1 MASYSKV
8 SNKTQDKDV
17 KYLNKDF
24 NSFKSQLIEFTQNY
38 YPNTFNDFS
47 EGSPG
52 MMFLEM
58 AAYVGDVLSFY
69 TDTQLR
75 ETFLLLAQEKENIY
89 NIAYALG
96 YKPKVTTAAS
106 TNLDIFQLVPSKLV
120 GGAYKPDY
128 DYALTVNENSI
139 FSSTDG
145 IDFYTENQVNF
156 GFSSSFDPTTVSI
169 YQFDGSNNP
178 EYYLLKKSTLAVS
191 AEIKTQTFSVG
202 APEQFRTLTL
212 FDTNIISIE
221 SVVDT
226 EGNTYTEVPYLAQ
239 DTIFEEVENTGANDP
254 VLKGFNQQTPYLLK
268 LKRVPRRFVSRHK
281 TDNTLELQ
289 FGAGTSDK
297 ADEDIIPNPD
307 NIGLGIKDGRT
318 KLDTAYD
325 PSNFLFT
332 KAYGQ
337 IPSNTTLTV
346 TYLVGGGLEANVSS
360 NTITNVE
367 TLKTFSKPGV
377 NNALIDFV
385 KSSVAVTNPQK
396 AVGGGAG
403 DTLEEIRM
411 NAMAAFAAQKRTV
424 TKEDYLVRTLSMPP
438 RFGRIAKAYITQ
450 DDQISPLTT
459 EPNRIPNPL
468 ALNLY
473 TLGYDR
479 QKRLT
484 TLNTATKTNL
494 STYLEQFRMLT
505 DAINIKDAFI
515 INLTVSFEIV
525 TFKSYNNE
533 EVILNCINELKDY
546 FDIDKWQINQPII
559 ISEVYNLIGNVNG
572 VQSVENVAFSNV
584 SGVTKGYTQYKYDFT
599 QATRGGV
606 IYPSLDPSIFEIKF
620 PNKDI
625 KGRVTTYGYSA
636 TGITTGNTSAGQPS
650 TGGTSMSTGGGGGGG
665 Y

>member
-24 NSFKSQLIEFTQNY
+24 NSFKSQLIEFTQTY

-89 NIAYALG
+89 NLAYALG

-106 TNLDIFQLVPSKLV
+106 TNLDIFQLLPSKLANGV
-120 GGAYKPDY
+120 YLPDY
-128 DYALTVNENSI
+128 DYALTVNENST

-156 GFSSSFDPTTVSI
+156 GFSSSFDPTTVSV
-169 YQFDGSNNP
+169 YQYDSSNNP
-178 EYYLLKKSTLAVS
+178 EYFLLKKSTLAVS

-202 APEQFRTLTL
+202 APEQFRTITL

-226 EGNTYTEVPYLAQ
+226 NGNKYYEVPYLAQ

-254 VLKGFNQQTPYLLK
+254 ELNGFNQQTPYLLK
-268 LKRVPRRFVSRHK
+268 VIRVPRRFVARHK

-289 FGAGTSDK
+289 FGAGISDK

-307 NIGLGIKDGRT
+307 NIGLGIKDGRS
-318 KLDTAYD
+318 KLDVAYD
-325 PSNFLFT
+325 PSNFLYT

-337 IPSNTTLTV
+337 IPSNTTITV
-346 TYLVGGGLEANVSS
+346 TYLTGGGLESNVNS
-360 NTITNVE
+360 NTITQIN
-367 TLKTFSKPGV
+367 TLKTFNKPNI
-377 NNALIDFV
+377 NNALLSFI
-385 KSSVAVTNPQK
+385 KSSVAVSNPQK
-396 AVGGGAG
+396 AAGGGAG
-403 DTLEEIRM
+403 DTVEEIRM
-411 NAMAAFAAQKRTV
+411 NAMAAFSAQKRTV
-424 TKEDYLVRTLSMPP
+424 TKEDYLIRTLSMPP
-438 RFGRIAKAYITQ
+438 RFGRVAKAYITQ

-479 QKRLT
+479 SKKLT

-494 STYLEQFRMLT
+494 STYLEQYRMLT
-505 DAINIKDAFI
+505 DAINIKDAFV
-515 INLTVSFEIV
+515 INFTVDFEIV

-533 EVILNCINELKDY
+533 EVILNCIAELKDF

-559 ISEVYNLIGNVNG
+559 ISEVYNLLGNVLG
-572 VQSVENVAFSNV
+572 VQSVESVSFNNV
-584 SGVTKGYTQYKYDFT
+584 SGTNVGYSQYKYDFT

-606 IYPSLDPSIFEIKF
+606 IYPSLDPSIFEIK
-620 PNKDI
+620 NLNNDI
-625 KGRVTTYGYSA
+625 RGRVTTYGFNS
-636 TGITTGNTSAGQPS
+636 TGITTGNTSAGGTS
-650 TGGTSMSTGGGGGGG
+650 TGGTGAGAGGGGG

>member
-8 SNKTQDKDV
+8 SNKSQDKDV
-17 KYLNKDF
+17 KYLSKDY
-24 NSFKSQLIEFTQNY
+24 NSYKQKLIEFTQIY
-38 YPNTFNDFS
+38 FPNNFNDFS
-47 EGSPG
+47 EGNPG

-106 TNLDIFQLVPSKLV
+106 TNLDIFQLLPSKIV
-120 GGAYKPDY
+120 NGVYKPDFNY
-128 DYALTVNENSI
+128 TLTVNENSQ

-145 IDFYTENQVNF
+145 ISFYTENQVNF
-156 GFSSSFDPTTVSI
+156 GFSSSFDPTTISI
-169 YQFDGSNNP
+169 YQYDDSSNP
-178 EYYLLKKSTLAVS
+178 EYYLLKKTTQAVS
-191 AEIKTQTFSVG
+191 ADIKTQTFTVG

-221 SVVDT
+221 SVIDT
-226 EGNTYTEVPYLAQ
+226 DGNRYDEVPYLAQ
-239 DTIFEEVENTGANDP
+239 DTIFEEIENTGANDP
-254 VLKGFNQQTPYLLK
+254 DLNSFNKQTPYLLK
-268 LKRVPRRFVSRHK
+268 LKKVPRRFVTRFK

-289 FGAGTSDK
+289 FGAGISDK
-297 ADEDIIPNPD
+297 SDEDIIPNPD
-307 NIGLGIKDGRT
+307 NIGLGIKDGRS

-325 PSNFLFT
+325 PSNFLYT

-337 IPSNTTLTV
+337 VPSNTTLTV
-346 TYLVGGGLEANVSS
+346 TYLVGGGIESNVNS
-360 NTITNVE
+360 NTITTIE
-367 TLKTFSKPGV
+367 TLKTFNKPNI
-377 NNALIDFV
+377 NNALLNFV
-385 KSSVAVTNPQK
+385 RGSVAVTNPEK
-396 AVGGGAG
+396 AVGGGVG

-411 NAMAAFAAQKRTV
+411 NAMAAFSAQKRTV
-424 TKEDYLVRTLSMPP
+424 TKEDYLIRTLSMPP
-438 RFGRIAKAYITQ
+438 RFGRVAKVYITQ

-479 QKRLT
+479 NKKLT
-484 TLNTATKTNL
+484 NLNTATKTNL

-505 DAINIKDAFI
+505 DAVNIKDAFA
-515 INLTVSFEIV
+515 INFTVDFEIV

-533 EVILNCINELKDY
+533 EVILNCISELKD
-546 FDIDKWQINQPII
+546 FFNIDKWQINQPII
-559 ISEVYNLIGNVNG
+559 ISEVYNLLGNVLG
-572 VQSVENVAFSNV
+572 VQSVESISFNNISGANV
-584 SGVTKGYTQYKYDFT
+584 GYSQYKYDFS
-599 QATRGGV
+599 QATRGGI
-606 IYPSLDPSIFEIKF
+606 IYPSLDPSIFELKY
-620 PNKDI
+620 PNSDI
-625 KGRVTTYGYSA
+625 KGRVTTYGFNAS
-636 TGITTGNTSAGQPS
+636 GITTGNTSAGGTS
-650 TGGTSMSTGGGGGGG
+650 TGGTSTGTGGGGG